1 MDKIDLHVH
10 TTASDGTISPKE
22 VVSLATMLGLKAI
35 ALTDHDTM
43 AGLQEAG
50 EAAELMGISVVPG
63 IEISSEYRGKE
74 VHVLGY
80 FLDPEA
86 QKLKDYI
93 QWVGQCR
100 KTRNEKILEKLQ
112 KKGYDIT
119 QEQLEEKF
127 PGATLGRPHIA
138 QRLVELGAVSSV
150 KEAFRRYL
158 DTGRSCYVPR
168 QYIPFADGVK
178 LIRDCGGVAVLAH
191 PLQYGYGKAEL
202 EALVKTAAE
211 AKVTGMEILYT
222 GYTQG
227 DIQKLYDLAE
237 KYTLLPTGGSDFH
250 GDNKPGVQLG
260 SGDGKLA
267 VPAYMLAMLAMS
279 QYQGG

>member
-10 TTASDGTISPKE
+10 TTASDGTMSPKE

-63 IEISSEYRGKE
+63 IEISSEYQGKE

-86 QKLKDYI
+86 QMLKDYI
-93 QWVGQCR
+93 QWVGQSR

-119 QEQLEEKF
+119 LEQLEEKF

-211 AKVTGMEILYT
+211 ANVTGMEILYT

>member
-10 TTASDGTISPKE
+10 TTASDGTMSPKE

-63 IEISSEYRGKE
+63 IEISSEYQGKE

-93 QWVGQCR
+93 QWVGQSR

-119 QEQLEEKF
+119 LEQLEEKF

-202 EALVKTAAE
+202 EALVKTAVE

>member
-10 TTASDGTISPKE
+10 TTASDGTMSPKE

-63 IEISSEYRGKE
+63 IEISGEYQGKE

-86 QKLKDYI
+86 QMLKDYI
-93 QWVGQCR
+93 QWVGQSR

-119 QEQLEEKF
+119 LEQLEEKF

-202 EALVKTAAE
+202 EDLVKTAAE

-250 GDNKPGVQLG
+250 GENKPGVQLG

>member
-10 TTASDGTISPKE
+10 TTASDGTMSPKE
-22 VVSLATMLGLKAI
+22 VVSLAT

-63 IEISSEYRGKE
+63 IEISSEYQGKE

-93 QWVGQCR
+93 QWVGQSR

-119 QEQLEEKF
+119 LEQLEEKF
-127 PGATLGRPHIA
+127 PGAT
-138 QRLVELGAVSSV
+138 V
-150 KEAFRRYL
+150 F
-158 DTGRSCYVPR
+158 
-168 QYIPFADGVK
+168 
-178 LIRDCGGVAVLAH
+178 
-191 PLQYGYGKAEL
+191 GYGK
-202 EALVKTAAE
+202 
-211 AKVTGMEILYT
+211 
-222 GYTQG
+222 
-227 DIQKLYDLAE
+227 KLLCA
-237 KYTLLPTGGSDFH
+237 P
-250 GDNKPGVQLG
+250 
-260 SGDGKLA
+260 A
-267 VPAYMLAMLAMS
+267 VYSLC
-279 QYQGG
+279 

>member
-10 TTASDGTISPKE
+10 TTASDGTMSPKE

-63 IEISSEYRGKE
+63 IEISSEYQGKE

-93 QWVGQCR
+93 QWVGQSR

-119 QEQLEEKF
+119 LEQLEEKF

-250 GDNKPGVQLG
+250 GENKPGVQLG